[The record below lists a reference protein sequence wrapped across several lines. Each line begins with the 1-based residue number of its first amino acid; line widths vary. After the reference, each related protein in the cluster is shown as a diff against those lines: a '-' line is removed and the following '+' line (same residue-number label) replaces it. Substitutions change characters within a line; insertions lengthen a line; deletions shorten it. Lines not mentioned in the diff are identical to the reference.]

1 MNFFDSFGSYDNL
14 LLKVNCPLKASP
26 LYKTCSSTLVISY
39 YLDPNLDPKIAQK
52 MKS

>member
-14 LLKVNCPLKASP
+14 LLKVNCPLKASL

-39 YLDPNLDPKIAQK
+39 YLDPKIAQK